1 MTTYFKNPFITR
13 TDIFFAKTEIFKR
26 LTATDLI
33 LVTFKN
39 VNIRIYDP
47 DKPSTIISK
56 GRLIEADIRYPP
68 IVYESKFDPLRG
80 DVTRRYCIFD
90 GTHRILKMK
99 HQGLTAG
106 VCFLMDPKVFIG
118 LKEYKNPQL
127 NPARTTGCGGCGE

>member
-1 MTTYFKNPFITR
+1 MTTFFKNPFITR
-13 TDIFFAKTEIFKR
+13 TDIFFVRSDIFKR

-33 LVTFKN
+33 IVPFKD

-68 IVYESKFDPLRG
+68 IVYESKLDPLKG
-80 DVTRRYCIFD
+80 KVTRKYCVFD

-106 VCFLMDPKVFIG
+106 VCFLMTPEVFIG
-118 LKEYKNPQL
+118 LQEYKNYQL
-127 NPARTTGCGGCGE
+127 DPARTTGCGGCGE